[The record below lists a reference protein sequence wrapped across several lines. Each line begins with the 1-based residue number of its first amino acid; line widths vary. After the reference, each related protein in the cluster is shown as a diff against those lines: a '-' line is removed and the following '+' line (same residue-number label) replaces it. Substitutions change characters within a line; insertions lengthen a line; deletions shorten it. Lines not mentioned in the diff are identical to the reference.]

1 MRFPPRHEGQVHH
14 EVFIPPAVVESPIP
28 VVDQLDPG
36 EVSGG
41 EDISD
46 EGSSDILPVSPEKRK
61 RRRKSKS
68 NKKQKRKSKAK
79 HNHRET

>member
-41 EDISD
+41 EDSSD

-61 RRRKSKS
+61 RRRKS